1 MARKTLRIT
10 LILLAGFLVFFGIV
24 KQVKTALAAQ
34 QVNNP
39 KVFLPVVIKGKEV
52 VDGGNRWQPTSL
64 IISWQWQLMPRPLI
78 DTTVDAELYD
88 LDLFDT
94 DSRIIASLK
103 AKGRKTVC
111 YTSIGTRE
119 GWRPD
124 ADQFPGEVVGNR
136 FVVSDLP
143 VDEWP
148 DERWLD
154 IRQIDKLAPVIR
166 ARLDLCKSKGFDGIE
181 PDNLSAWMK
190 KYDTGFPI
198 TPEDQ
203 IKFNRWLAN
212 EAHLRGL
219 SIGLKSDPDQSADLV
234 NDFDFSMTEDCYKLD
249 NYCYMVQPFVDA
261 GKPVLNAEYTDMTN
275 KEEFLNKICPYAK
288 EHHYN
293 MILKNRSL
301 DSWRVACP

>member
-1 MARKTLRIT
+1 MARKTLRVT
-10 LILLAGFLVFFGIV
+10 LMLLAGFLVFFGIV
-24 KQVKTALAAQ
+24 RQEKTALAAD
-34 QVNNP
+34 NR
-39 KVFLPVVIKGKEV
+39 KIFLPAVIHP
-52 VDGGNRWQPTSL
+52 GNWWQPDTSE
-64 IISWQWQLMPRPLI
+64 ISWQWQLKLGTTPEPVI
-78 DTTVDAELYD
+78 DTSVDAELFD

-94 DSRIIASLK
+94 DPRIVANLK
-103 AKGRKTVC
+103 AKGRTTVC
-111 YTSIGTRE
+111 YVSIGTRE

-124 ADQFPGEVVGNR
+124 AHLFPKEVVGNK
-136 FVVSDLP
+136 FIVSDLP

-166 ARLDLCKSKGFDGIE
+166 ARLDLCKSKGFDGVE
-181 PDNLSAWMK
+181 PDNISAWMP
-190 KYDTGFPI
+190 KYDTGFTI

-203 IKFNRWLAN
+203 LKFNRWLAK

-219 SIGLKSDPDQSADLV
+219 SIGLKSDPDQSEDLV

-261 GKPVLNAEYTDMTN
+261 GKPVFNAEYTDMTN

-288 EHHYN
+288 KNHYN